1 MNDNINDDLYL
12 EAKKEIDNDNV
23 DDTLWAKALANSEG
37 SEEKTKALYIKYRS
51 KKLNDNQ
58 NNNLDKNND
67 GFSAGI
73 LVGVI
78 ITIIILLIL
87 FGIWK
92 LLQIFG
98 IF

>member
-37 SEEKTKALYIKYRS
+37 SEETKALYIKYRS

-58 NNNLDKNND
+58 NNNLDKDND

-73 LVGVI
+73 FGVI
-78 ITIIILLIL
+78 VTIIILLIL
-87 FGIWK
+87 FGI
-92 LLQIFG
+92 
-98 IF
+98 